1 MKLTLKTYYTARN
14 NYLTSSKIKDYLKDP
29 YYFYQKHITH
39 DIVETLDTPSVRI
52 GSAVDCYL
60 TRGASVFNKSY
71 MRKVMKKENPDMYAW
86 QSEQGT
92 MTLLTTD
99 EWERALAIIDNVKRT
114 TLYKDIKKNFKKQV
128 ILQHEEELGCFAGTA
143 GMVDFLKIDGD
154 KAIIIDLKTT
164 SDASLPKF
172 KYASLDLGYYLQQ
185 SFYQRLVRKNFPE
198 VKTVESYILAVENN
212 GPVYKIAFYKLD
224 QSEIQFEQAKLSA
237 LIELIKHLKPSDYRP
252 QDLTWD
258 SAEEL

>member
-39 DIVETLDTPSVRI
+39 EIVETLDTPSVRI
-52 GSAVDCYL
+52 GSAADCYL
-60 TRGASVFNKSY
+60 TRGASVFNKTYSE
-71 MRKVMKKENPDMYAW
+71 KVTKKENPDLYEYQKLVPDNILTA
-86 QSEQGT
+86 SE
-92 MTLLTTD
+92 M
-99 EWERALAIIDNVKRT
+99 ERALAIIDNVKRT

-128 ILQHEEELGCFAGTA
+128 ILQHDEPLGCFAGTA
-143 GMVDFLKIDGD
+143 GALDFLKVDGN

-164 SDASLPKF
+164 SDVSLPKF
-172 KYASLDLGYYLQQ
+172 KYASLDLGYFLQQ
-185 SFYQRLVRKNFPE
+185 AMYQRLVRKNFPE
-198 VKTVESYILAVENN
+198 VKVVESYILAVENN
-212 GPVYKIAFYKLD
+212 GPVYKTAFYRLD
-224 QSEIQFEQAKLSA
+224 QNEIQFEQAKLSA
-237 LIELIKHLKPSDYRP
+237 LIELIKHLKPSDYKP

>member
-1 MKLTLKTYYTARN
+1 MKLTLKTYYTSKN

-39 DIVETLDTPSVRI
+39 EIVETLDTPSVRI

-60 TRGASVFNKSY
+60 TRGASIFNKSY

-86 QSEQGT
+86 QSEQST
-92 MTLLTTD
+92 ITLLTTD

-128 ILQHEEELGCFAGTA
+128 ILQHDMPLGPFTGIAGA
-143 GMVDFLKIDGD
+143 LDFYKIDGD

-164 SDASLPKF
+164 SDASEGKF
-172 KYASLDLGYYLQQ
+172 RWQATDLKYWLQQ
-185 SFYQRLVRKNFPE
+185 AVYQMLVHLNYPQ
-198 VKTVESYILAVENN
+198 VKECKSYILAVENN
-212 GPVYKIAFYKLD
+212 GPVYDMNIFELD
-224 QSEIQFEQAKLSA
+224 QEIINLEKSFISTVIQKITLDKFKPKDLNWYNV
-237 LIELIKHLKPSDYRP
+237 LKI
-252 QDLTWD
+252 
-258 SAEEL
+258 